1 MSYQTVSK
9 NDYHLNFR
17 ILPSM
22 YIFYNSFHS
31 RYIGSRNSNSPNGS
45 ENAYAEANLLTASNR
60 FSGGGNDH
68 DYDSDL
74 YANGDPISVASS
86 SNYHSR

>member
-1 MSYQTVSK
+1 MFIKTKVK
-9 NDYHLNFR
+9 NL
-17 ILPSM
+17 I
-22 YIFYNSFHS
+22 HS
-31 RYIGSRNSNSPNGS
+31 RYIGSRNSSSPNGS
-45 ENAYAEANLLTASNR
+45 ENAYAEANLLTGSNR
-60 FSGGGNDH
+60 FSGNDH